1 MNLFERQTLVW
12 GGIGFIAFT
21 FIANSVKA
29 DTTVQDHYKN
39 IIYKKPS
46 QVEVCY
52 EGSGDKT
59 GDTLLGAIIGG
70 AIGLTSGVLAMQSNQ
85 VPGRQFGGS
94 MDTGKTYLV
103 GERGPELVTSG
114 TKSTVTAN
122 QDLQSTFDTSALE
135 TKMASMINELN
146 SANKT
151 LNSMVNGV
159 NTLVAVESRALKAVE
174 TTARKD
180 RNQVGL
186 V

>member
-70 AIGLTSGVLAMQSNQ
+70 AIGQNITKDLPDGATAGAIIGGILGNQNSTASGNVCRTETRYTEQSKT
-85 VPGRQFGGS
+85 VYSHSTITFVYE
-94 MDTGKTYLV
+94 GKQY
-103 GERGPELVTSG
+103 S
-114 TKSTVTAN
+114 
-122 QDLQSTFDTSALE
+122 
-135 TKMASMINELN
+135 
-146 SANKT
+146 
-151 LNSMVNGV
+151 VNF
-159 NTLVAVESRALKAVE
+159 K
-174 TTARKD
+174 K
-180 RNQVGL
+180 
-186 V
+186 